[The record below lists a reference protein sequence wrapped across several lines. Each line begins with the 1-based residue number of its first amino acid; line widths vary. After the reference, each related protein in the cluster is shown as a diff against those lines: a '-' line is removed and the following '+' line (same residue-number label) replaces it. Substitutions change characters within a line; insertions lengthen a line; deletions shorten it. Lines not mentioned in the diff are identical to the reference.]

1 MISWAECA
9 GFDWDDGNVNK
20 NWEKHGVADAEC
32 EEIFFNRP
40 LAVRGDRG
48 HSSEEERRWHA
59 LGRTDGGRCLLVVFT
74 VRRNLIRV
82 ISARPM
88 TSREW
93 RLYASYEE
101 KESKE
106 S

>member
-9 GFDWDDGNVNK
+9 GFDWDDGNLNK
-20 NWEKHGVADAEC
+20 NREKHGVADAEC
-32 EEIFFNRP
+32 EEVFFNRP
-40 LAVRGDRG
+40 LVVRHDRT

-59 LGRTDGGRCLLVVFT
+59 PGLTDGERYLLVVFT

-93 RLYASYEE
+93 RFYVIYEE
-101 KESKE
+101 NEGKEA
-106 S
+106 